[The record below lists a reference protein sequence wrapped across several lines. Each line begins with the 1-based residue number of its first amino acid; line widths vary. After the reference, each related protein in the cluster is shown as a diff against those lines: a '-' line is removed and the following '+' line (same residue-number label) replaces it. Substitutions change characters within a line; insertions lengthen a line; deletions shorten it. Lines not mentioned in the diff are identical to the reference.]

1 MRELATKIIKKVS
14 LEVIYE
20 AIEERTGEIKAD
32 IAGIKSK
39 QEEDFRYLLQRIDDM
54 GKRIDDLGGRI
65 DSLGG
70 RIDTMM
76 QMLMEISK
84 QLLEISKQKS

>member
-1 MRELATKIIKKVS
+1 MKELATKLTKRVT

-20 AIEERTGEIKAD
+20 AVEERTSKIESD
-32 IAGIKSK
+32 IAELKDK
-39 QEEDFRYLLQRIDDM
+39 QEEDFRYLS
-54 GKRIDDLGGRI
+54 KRIDDLGGRI

-70 RIDTMM
+70 RMDTMM

-84 QLLEISKQKS
+84 QMLELSKQK